1 MVIVTGTGRCGS
13 SMWMQ
18 VLSAAGLPIVGQP
31 FGPLQEPSLNPQG
44 YFESALMHGIN
55 ARTNPDP
62 NSGAELTPELPVG
75 VKVSIAGVCVSER
88 RYLDKVVLSVRPWRD
103 FGASLARMHRVVPA
117 KEPSLSADRLWFLQH
132 RALLLDAATRGWGLR
147 RLWLPEV
154 VASPGSVLPDLFAW
168 LELPLDAVAGAG
180 AIHAPQLQTGAS
192 GESLWEAEIQRL
204 EAQMRGPGAVSLLDL
219 AWTEAVV
226 VAMQST

>member
-55 ARTNPDP
+55 ASSNPNP
-62 NSGAELTPELPVG
+62 ESGAELTPGLPVG
-75 VKVSIAGVCVSER
+75 VKVSIPGVCVSER
-88 RYLDKVVLSVRPWRD
+88 RYLDKVLLSVRPWRD
-103 FGASLARMHRVVPA
+103 FAASLARMHRVVPPG
-117 KEPSLSADRLWFLQH
+117 EPGLSADCQWFLQH
-132 RALLLDAATRGWGLR
+132 RALLLDAAIRGWGLR
-147 RLWLPEV
+147 RIWLPEV
-154 VASPGSVLPDLFAW
+154 VASPQDVLPDLFEW

-180 AIHAPQLQTGAS
+180 AIRAPQLQTGAP
-192 GESLWEAEIQRL
+192 GESLWEPEILRL
-204 EAQMRGPGAVSLLDL
+204 EAQMRGAGAVSLADL

-226 VAMQST
+226 VAMQGT

>member
-31 FGPLQEPSLNPQG
+31 FGPLQDPSLNPQG

-55 ARTNPDP
+55 ASTNPDP

-75 VKVSIAGVCVSER
+75 VKLSIPGVRVSER
-88 RYLDKVVLSVRPWRD
+88 KYLDKVLLSVRPWRD
-103 FGASLARMHRVVPA
+103 YAASLARMHRLAPPVDPG
-117 KEPSLSADRLWFLQH
+117 LSADRLWFLQH
-132 RALLLDAATRGWGLR
+132 LSLLQDAAQRGWGLR
-147 RLWLPEV
+147 RVWLPDV
-154 VASPGSVLPDLFAW
+154 VASPARVLPDLFAW

-180 AIHAPQLQTGAS
+180 AIRAPQLQTGAS
-192 GESLWEAEIQRL
+192 GHSRWEAEILRL
-204 EAQMRGPGAVSLLDL
+204 EAQLRGLGPLSLQDL
-219 AWTEAVV
+219 AWAVDV
-226 VAMQST
+226 AEAMQRS